1 MLNHDQIRRL
11 IPHGGAMCLLER
23 VLDWDADAITCAA
36 RSHGEIGNPLCHDGR
51 IGAVCGIEY
60 GLQAMAVHGALTAN
74 ARQPVG
80 YLVRLGDVML
90 PVDFL
95 DELGAELVVRAELV
109 QSLAHGYS
117 YAFALS
123 GNPSPG
129 SASPGSG
136 TAAPTIR
143 GRATIALVG

>member
-1 MLNHDQIRRL
+1 
-11 IPHGGAMCLLER
+11 
-23 VLDWDADAITCAA
+23 
-36 RSHGEIGNPLCHDGR
+36 
-51 IGAVCGIEY
+51 
-60 GLQAMAVHGALTAN
+60 VHGALTAN

-80 YLVRLGDVML
+80 YLVRLGDVTL

-109 QSLAHGYS
+109 QSLARGYS
-117 YAFALS
+117 YTFALS
-123 GNPSPG
+123 GVAAPG
-129 SASPGSG
+129 SASTGVTSVGG